1 MKRFLRI
8 LKWTLFVIL
17 TLIVLFVAWFYN
29 RYGGTGK
36 PFPDMHTNTML
47 PDSAVQVVAT
57 LPEPPGNL
65 AVSAEGRIFCTYHA
79 ESRPDVKVWELID
92 GKPVPYPDASWQQ
105 PRGEGQPFLDQIFN
119 IRIDRQNRLWTCDH
133 GFHGLKQPRLLAFDL
148 KTNTLVK
155 QIDIPKDLCGV
166 GSYIQDMQ
174 IDSAGEK
181 IYVADI
187 GVMAQRP
194 GLLIC
199 DVQTGKVRRVLDR
212 HPAITEE
219 PYEINSQGRK
229 MYPLGFYWMHP
240 AFDPIAL
247 DKTNEW
253 LYVGPMSGS
262 KLYRIRT
269 SDLNNESLSAEALG
283 QKVEFYAN
291 KSQCDGLSMD
301 LAGNIYLTGI
311 EDGSILVIDST
322 RTQRTYAKHPLMRWP
337 DGLSFG
343 PDGWLYIAD
352 SDIPDV
358 MMKSK
363 AHILG
368 SAPFYIFRVKGLAA
382 GIAGQ

>member
-17 TLIVLFVAWFYN
+17 TLVVLFVAWFYN

-36 PFPDMHTNTML
+36 PFPDMHTNAML
-47 PDSAVQVVAT
+47 PDSAVQIVAT

-65 AVSAEGRIFCTYHA
+65 AVSADGRIFCTYHA

-105 PRGEGQPFLDQIFN
+105 PGGEGQPFLDQIFN

-155 QIDIPKDLCGV
+155 QIDIPKDLCGA

-212 HPAITEE
+212 HLAITEE

-229 MYPLGFYWMHP
+229 MYPLGLFWMHP

-291 KSQCDGLSMD
+291 RSQCDGLSMD

-368 SAPFYIFRVKGLAA
+368 SAPFYIFRVKGLVP